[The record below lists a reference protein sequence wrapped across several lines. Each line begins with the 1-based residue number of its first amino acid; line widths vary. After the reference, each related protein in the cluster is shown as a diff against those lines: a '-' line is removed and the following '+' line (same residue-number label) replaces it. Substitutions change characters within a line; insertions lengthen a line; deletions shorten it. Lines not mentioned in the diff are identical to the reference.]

1 MISFASGRVCIEE
14 APGDGSVGIK
24 GRVSFRD
31 SGKWSAPSGAAR
43 VRPLHGVA
51 EAMR

>member
-31 SGKWSAPSGAAR
+31 SGKWSAPRGAGRVSPVHGAAGAA
-43 VRPLHGVA
+43 P
-51 EAMR
+51 